1 MSQQRISGW
10 ISILSCIGAL
20 AFAGAATAA
29 NPAGL
34 YYQDQADAPYTNIAS
49 FHAPT
54 ALLVTG
60 RCNRTDKH
68 FAEARAA
75 GAEVLAYINPVDVLT
90 TPGPCQAE
98 FFTGAKLWPH
108 KGALGEDR
116 INWNKSKL
124 GDLSVGSSWADAVV
138 AYVER
143 LMRDGKVDG
152 VMLDVV
158 GGRLWSADWNNWPAA
173 EQNEWTAGNVD
184 LVRRLNESRKRID
197 PFFIIIN
204 NGLWNPK
211 KSVPDPKVVYPGEQY
226 VDGIVIENHAATEMN
241 TRAYAGRRYGSAGAG
256 REHRRVLVIT
266 RSAADAVEWG
276 NVAGV
281 THVALQGSSYKYAEP
296 PVVAPTPLNDRRT
309 GSDASTSAELS
320 TVTVKA
326 LVNASDL
333 QADSASTRS

>member
-1 MSQQRISGW
+1 MSQQRVSGW
-10 ISILSCIGAL
+10 ILILSCIGAL
-20 AFAGAATAA
+20 AFAGAASAA

-34 YYQDQADAPYTNIAS
+34 YYDDHSNAPYTNIAS

-68 FAEARAA
+68 FAQARAA
-75 GAEVLAYINPVDVLT
+75 GAEVLAYIDPVDILT

-108 KGALGEDR
+108 KDAQGETR
-116 INWNKSKL
+116 VNWKKSKL

-158 GGRLWSADWNNWPAA
+158 GARLDAPSGWNSWPAA

-184 LVRRLNESRKRID
+184 LVRRLNDSRKRID
-197 PFFIIIN
+197 PSFIIIN
-204 NGLWNPK
+204 NGFWNPK
-211 KSVPDPKVVYPGEQY
+211 RSAPDPNVVYPGEQY
-226 VDGIVIENHAATEMN
+226 VDGIVIENHPVTQLN
-241 TRAYAGRRYGSAGAG
+241 SRAIAGRRYGGPGAG
-256 REHRRVLVIT
+256 VEHRRVLVIT
-266 RSAADAVEWG
+266 RSASDAVAWS
-276 NVAGV
+276 NVAGFVGWCQV
-281 THVALQGSSYKYAEP
+281 TAAGLGKGERVWI
-296 PVVAPTPLNDRRT
+296 
-309 GSDASTSAELS
+309 
-320 TVTVKA
+320 
-326 LVNASDL
+326 
-333 QADSASTRS
+333 

>member
-20 AFAGAATAA
+20 AFAGAASAA

-34 YYQDQADAPYTNIAS
+34 YYQDHTDAPYTNIER

-60 RCNRTDKH
+60 RCNRTDTH
-68 FAEARAA
+68 FAQARAA
-75 GAEVLAYINPVDVLT
+75 GAEVLAYINPVDILT
-90 TPGPCQAE
+90 TPARCAAE
-98 FFTGAKLWPH
+98 FFKGAQLWPH
-108 KGALGEDR
+108 KDAQGNDR
-116 INWNKSKL
+116 VNWKKSKL

-138 AYVER
+138 AYVEG
-143 LMRDGKVDG
+143 LMRDGNVDG

-158 GGRLWSADWNNWPAA
+158 GARLWAADWNNWPAA
-173 EQNEWTAGNVD
+173 EQSEWTAGNVD
-184 LVRRLNESRKRID
+184 LVRRLNDSRKRID

-204 NGLWNPK
+204 NNFWNPK
-211 KSVPDPKVVYPGEQY
+211 KSVPDPNVVYPGEQY

-241 TRAYAGRRYGSAGAG
+241 TRAIAGRRYGSPGAG
-256 REHRRVLVIT
+256 LEHRRVLVIT
-266 RSAADAVEWG
+266 RSSSDAVAWT

-296 PVVAPTPLNDRRT
+296 PVVSPTPLTDRRT
-309 GSDASTSAELS
+309 GSDASTGARANRR
-320 TVTVKA
+320 K
-326 LVNASDL
+326 
-333 QADSASTRS
+333 